1 MLKTVI
7 QLPDG
12 TELSSGAGQTNVIQS
27 FTATECVNAEQELT
41 VGSCCSNMVEITL
54 LTPGGGV
61 NIAAGDEITVYQI
74 DEVGTQHLVGLF
86 TAEKPTRQSANITNV
101 TCYDRISWLDK
112 DLTNWLVSLNDW
124 PYTLY
129 DLAVITCE
137 KCGLSL
143 LNSRESMLNG
153 EYLVKKF
160 TGEGITGRNIMQW
173 IGQICG
179 NFCRATKDGNI
190 EFAWYTA
197 LDTTSVGPKPGAT
210 YEENTAVLGKA
221 VLGKMVL
228 GSSGTNETVIMYFQ
242 KGLSFENYTT
252 ACIERVQLKQS
263 EQDVGTV
270 YPADLLEEAN
280 TYIIQSNP
288 LLTSSSGDALVSVAQ
303 NLYEHLKDV
312 SYTPMTVTIPANLAI
327 RAGHILDI
335 EDING
340 RRITTYVMSR
350 SVKGQKVTLSCTGSP
365 NLNSVTAVNNKTFA
379 DLNGKVFNL
388 RMDVDG
394 LKVENSG
401 NAGNIASLA
410 LDVSGIEGRVTA
422 QETKNGSIEED
433 ISVLKQSAED
443 VQISIQKVIDDGVSK
458 VKTEMGY
465 TFDDEGLKIQRN
477 GQQMSN
483 LLNER
488 GMYVKRSDDV
498 ILQADASGVIATDV
512 TVNNYLIVGEH
523 ARFED
528 YTNGTDSKRTACFYI

>member
-27 FTATECVNAEQELT
+27 FTVTECVNAEQELT

-54 LTPGGGV
+54 LTPGGGL
-61 NIAAGDEITVYQI
+61 NISAGDELIIYQI
-74 DEVGTQHLVGLF
+74 DEVGTRHLLGLF

-101 TCYDRISWLDK
+101 TGYDRISWLDK
-112 DLTNWLVSLNDW
+112 DLTNWLVSLNGW

-153 EYLVKKF
+153 EYLIQKF

-190 EFAWYTA
+190 EFAWYET

-210 YEENTAVLGKA
+210 NEESTAVLGKA

-228 GSSGTNETVIMYFQ
+228 GNSGTNKTVIMYFQ

-303 NLYEHLKDV
+303 NLYEHLKDA
-312 SYTPMTVTIPANLAI
+312 SYTPMTVTIPSNHAI

-365 NLNSVTAVNNKTFA
+365 TLNSVTAVNNKTFA

-394 LKVENSG
+394 LKVENKD
-401 NAGNIASLA
+401 NAGNIASLGVEVGGIKSTVQA
-410 LDVSGIEGRVTA
+410 QSGDVTKLKTDVSTIQQSATEIQLA
-422 QETKNGSIEED
+422 IKSIED
-433 ISVLKQSAED
+433 N
-443 VQISIQKVIDDGVSK
+443 GVSK
-458 VKTEMGY
+458 VSTDFGMTIDGSAVTIHRDGSEM
-465 TFDDEGLKIQRN
+465 TN
-477 GQQMSN
+477 V
-483 LLNER
+483 LNEK
-488 GMYVKRSDDV
+488 GMYVKRSDEI
-498 ILQADASGVIATDV
+498 ILRADASGVIATDV
-512 TVNNYLIVGEH
+512 TVNNYLVIGDH

-528 YTNGTDSKRTACFYI
+528 YTNGTDNKRTACFYT